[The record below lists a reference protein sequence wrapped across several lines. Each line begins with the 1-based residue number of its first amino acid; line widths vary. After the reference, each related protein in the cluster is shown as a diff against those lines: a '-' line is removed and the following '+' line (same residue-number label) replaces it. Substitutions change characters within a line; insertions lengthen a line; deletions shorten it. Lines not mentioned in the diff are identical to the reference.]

1 MDEADSRQASAEDRF
16 AAEVLRQAR
25 LRPHLSA
32 EEIAS
37 MVFAA
42 EVLLED
48 AHVDIVARLMLNA
61 GLNPDGD
68 GTRWWEVNEEDHE
81 ALVIELMEQTDAVNH
96 GRTRSGNWQPLEPVE
111 VDDSIK
117 TDSGVPAVF
126 SAYGEPSP
134 KQHVE
139 PRKHG
144 TAYTYEKL
152 GCRCE
157 ACREWK
163 RARNAKQY
171 AERKARR

>member
-81 ALVIELMEQTDAVNH
+81 ALVIELVEQTDAVNH
-96 GRTRSGNWQPLEPVE
+96 GRTR
-111 VDDSIK
+111 
-117 TDSGVPAVF
+117 
-126 SAYGEPSP
+126 
-134 KQHVE
+134 
-139 PRKHG
+139 RG
-144 TAYTYEKL
+144 T
-152 GCRCE
+152 GSR
-157 ACREWK
+157 
-163 RARNAKQY
+163 
-171 AERKARR
+171 